1 MVTSRIAYFIL
12 IVQLFH
18 HLTGKNP
25 LHNDDIVIPLA
36 LFKEMI
42 CYLRV
47 LLESDLTGHHEI
59 AVAAL
64 YRLYYASS
72 ERLDPLPRLLSAWKS
87 GKCLAS
93 FLFAS

>member
-1 MVTSRIAYFIL
+1 M
-12 IVQLFH
+12 
-18 HLTGKNP
+18 
-25 LHNDDIVIPLA
+25 IPLA

-87 GKCLAS
+87 GECYYIYS
-93 FLFAS
+93 CFLYVCAFVSGVSV